1 MKKAIIYCRVS
12 TKEQAKE
19 DRFSL
24 AVQKR
29 LCAEYAEKE
38 NIKVVKIFEDPGK
51 SATNMNRFALKNMIE
66 FIEENKEIKVVL
78 VQDTDRIARNTFDHL
93 AIKSILKKGGVQLIS
108 VSQPHLD
115 DSIEGEMMDT
125 VVASMNA
132 YQAGITGRKTK
143 KGMEEKVLSGWYPG
157 PAPHGYKNDTD
168 KNNNK
173 IIRINNRVAEYIK
186 MAFKMYATGK
196 YSVLELRDI
205 LHSKGFRSKRGFK
218 IHVGKMNYILK
229 NDFYIGE
236 LHWGNIHVKGKHD
249 PIINRTLFQQVIRV
263 MDNHNHHACRR
274 RKYTFLLR
282 GFIFCVCGTR
292 MTAGKFK
299 NKTKDYYLCQ
309 NGSKCKESYVPTN
322 ILEKKVENLLKKIQ
336 FSDTFINMIISEVKK
351 GYREIQKFNKN
362 RRKELT
368 NNRDKFKEREK
379 VAYKKL
385 LDGIFDDEEFTE
397 IRDDLR
403 EQIDNIDCELSRI
416 KYQRNLNLD
425 QIQTILYFA
434 KNIHGAYIKA
444 PEDVK
449 KQYLS
454 LFFEKLVVSNKKI
467 KKAILNPLFDSL
479 IKAEKALYK
488 TQKLSQKETASVP
501 SASINSNSKVKINT
515 EWGDRWDLNPRPP
528 EPQSDAL
535 PTELLPPR
543 K

>member
-12 TKEQAKE
+12 TKEQAQE

-29 LCAEYAEKE
+29 LCTEYAQKE
-38 NIKVVKIFEDPGK
+38 NIKIIKIFEDAGR
-51 SATNMNRFALKNMIE
+51 SATNMNRSGLIKMIE
-66 FIEENKEIKVVL
+66 FIEDDKTINFVL
-78 VQDTDRIARNTFDHL
+78 IQDTDRLARNTLDHL
-93 AIKSILKKGGVQLIS
+93 AIKAILKKNEVSLFS
-108 VSQPHLD
+108 VSQPFID
-115 DSIEGEMMDT
+115 DSAEGILMDT
-125 VVASMNA
+125 WLAGANA
-132 YQAGITGRKTK
+132 FQSNLTSRKTK
-143 KGMEEKVLSGWYPG
+143 KGMEEKVHNGWYPG

-168 KNNNK
+168 KDNNK
-173 IIRINNRVAEYIK
+173 VIRINNNVAEYIK
-186 MAFKMYATGK
+186 IAFKMYATGK

-205 LHSKGFRSKRGFK
+205 LHNKGFRSKRGFK

-229 NDFYIGE
+229 NEFYIGE
-236 LHWGNIHVKGKHD
+236 LHWGNIHTKGKHS
-249 PIINRTLFQQVIRV
+249 PIIDRTLFRQVIKV
-263 MDNHNHHACRR
+263 MNNHNHHACRR

-282 GFIFCVCGTR
+282 GFVYCVCGTR

-299 NKTKDYYLCQ
+299 NKTKDYYLCH
-309 NGSKCKESYVPTN
+309 NRSKCRESYVPKN

-336 FSDTFINMIISEVKK
+336 FSDVFINMIISEVKK

-362 RRKELT
+362 RRKELI

-385 LDGIFDDEEFTE
+385 LDGILDDEEFTR
-397 IRDDLR
+397 IRDSLR
-403 EQIDNIDCELSRI
+403 EQIDDIDSELSRI
-416 KYQRNLNLD
+416 KYQKNLNLD
-425 QIQTILYFA
+425 QIQTILHFA

-454 LFFEKLVVSNKKI
+454 LFFDKLVVSNKKI
-467 KKAILNPLFDSL
+467 KKAVLNPLFDSL
-479 IKAEKALYK
+479 VKAEKALYK

-501 SASINSNSKVKINT
+501 SANTYSNSKGKIST